1 MIPTNLHMCRF
12 IHAGKT
18 EVGEYIQLDDGTGLG
33 YVQGL
38 NGEGKTYVV
47 SYSDG
52 TIPEDIENLELL
64 EAPFSSDCDSIS
76 VLHKTISAEAKERI
90 AKTNLILDEYKTGAL
105 DEYEA
110 GAALFKHLF
119 GAGDGGR

>member
-1 MIPTNLHMCRF
+1 MIPTNMHMCRF
-12 IHAGKT
+12 VHAGKT
-18 EVGEYIQLDDGTGLG
+18 EVGEYIQLDDGTGLC

-47 SYSDG
+47 SYSGG
-52 TIPEDIENLELL
+52 TVPEDIENLELL
-64 EAPFSSDCDSIS
+64 EVPFSSDCDSSS
-76 VLHKTISAEAKERI
+76 VLLKTISTEAKERM
-90 AKTNLILDEYKTGAL
+90 AKTNLILDEYKAGAL

-119 GAGDGGR
+119 GEGGGGR